1 MSEIIRDVL
10 GNQAKIVALSGPTHA
25 EEVVRDMPSTIVSAC
40 DDLEVAEKVQNLF
53 QDTCMRVYTNI
64 DVRGVEL
71 CGALKNIIALA
82 AGISHGLNYSEMTR
96 LGTTMGCLEQTFH
109 GLAGIGDL
117 IVTATSVHSRNFKC
131 GTLIGKG
138 YNVDDATKEVGMVVE
153 GLNALPAA
161 MQLAKRYDVEMPITA
176 MVDAIVKGKVSP
188 NEAVKALMNR
198 DRKTELTK
206 SVADI
211 NFENSIIKSKRGL
224 GMKRVITYGTFDLLH
239 YGHIN
244 LLKRAKAL
252 GDYLI
257 VAVSTDEFTRLKKD
271 KKCYFSYEQRK
282 GLLES
287 VRFVDLV
294 IPEENWDQKIKDI
307 KEYHIDTFVIGDDWK
322 GKFDYLKDEGVEVIY
337 LPRTP
342 EISTTQIKED
352 LHHTE
357 EK

>member
-1 MSEIIRDVL
+1 
-10 GNQAKIVALSGPTHA
+10 
-25 EEVVRDMPSTIVSAC
+25 
-40 DDLEVAEKVQNLF
+40 
-53 QDTCMRVYTNI
+53 
-64 DVRGVEL
+64 
-71 CGALKNIIALA
+71 
-82 AGISHGLNYSEMTR
+82 
-96 LGTTMGCLEQTFH
+96 MGCLEQTFH

-131 GTLIGKG
+131 GTLIGQG
-138 YNVDDATKEVGMVVE
+138 YNVDEATKEVGMVVE

-161 MQLAKRYDVEMPITA
+161 MQLSKRYDVEMPITA
-176 MVDAIVKGKVSP
+176 TVDAIVKGKVSP

-257 VAVSTDEFTRLKKD
+257 VAVSTDEFTRLKKIRNVT
-271 KKCYFSYEQRK
+271 S
-282 GLLES
+282 
-287 VRFVDLV
+287 
-294 IPEENWDQKIKDI
+294 PMN
-307 KEYHIDTFVIGDDWK
+307 KEKVY
-322 GKFDYLKDEGVEVIY
+322 
-337 LPRTP
+337 
-342 EISTTQIKED
+342 
-352 LHHTE
+352 
-357 EK
+357 